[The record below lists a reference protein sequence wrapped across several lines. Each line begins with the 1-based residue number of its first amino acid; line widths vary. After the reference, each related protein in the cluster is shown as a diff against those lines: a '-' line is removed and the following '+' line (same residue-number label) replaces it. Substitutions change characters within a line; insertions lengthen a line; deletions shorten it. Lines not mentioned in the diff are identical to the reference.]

1 MKNRFLGMTIIFM
14 LCITF
19 TGLYY
24 VGQNKNIASKY
35 LEEQM
40 SLDNQI
46 KANQKSIDELNTNL
60 EYQASRE
67 FIEKTARE
75 KLGFVMKDEIIFI
88 EN

>member
-14 LCITF
+14 ICITF
-19 TGLYY
+19 TGFYY
-24 VGQNKNIASKY
+24 VSQNNNIANKY
-35 LEEQM
+35 TEEQM
-40 SLDNQI
+40 TLDNQI
-46 KANQKSIDELNTNL
+46 KANQKSIDELNSNI
-60 EYQASRE
+60 EYQASKE